1 MLLTCTRTSKHAEWC
16 TMNKKACKLDLVTAK
31 MVRSSRIPIWIAALS
46 AQLVQ
51 PSETVARDNPV
62 RILVTAEL
70 CTTVARHDQ
79 PHFEWVLLLQDLA
92 KFGLNDCLTLAHV
105 GSALISPVAERE
117 DEGLRKVVFA
127 HLKVSEP

>member
-1 MLLTCTRTSKHAEWC
+1 MLLVVAE
-16 TMNKKACKLDLVTAK
+16 TT
-31 MVRSSRIPIWIAALS
+31 
-46 AQLVQ
+46 Q
-51 PSETVARDNPV
+51 V

-70 CTTVARHDQ
+70 CSLSRHDQ
-79 PHFEWVLLLQDLA
+79 PRFEWVLLLQDLA

-117 DEGLRKVVFA
+117 DEGLRQVVFA